1 MVASGVLLFVAGL
14 IAGVFSGSWMSL
26 VTARNADVV
35 DKQAIRHY
43 EPLVEV
49 KKPVDPVKVGV
60 EAAVAAF
67 KAGDNAEAARLLEKI
82 DLAKANSAPAWE
94 LSGMLKEASG
104 DKPGAMDCYSRG
116 IAAAPSEGLFYRRAV
131 LYRTQGMLE
140 SALADLTSATSR
152 PPVHMLL
159 SNERLLLLIQMG
171 REDQVRREIDDGILH
186 SSSPDGWCF
195 ALAALALEAGNYPE
209 GARLLALAKQ
219 SVPPG
224 VFQQVLLSPVFIR
237 YQSEPAVMRFYFG
250 NTSP

>member
-1 MVASGVLLFVAGL
+1 
-14 IAGVFSGSWMSL
+14 MSL
-26 VTARNADVV
+26 VTAKNAGVV
-35 DKQAIRHY
+35 DKPEIRHY

-49 KKPVDPVKVGV
+49 KKPVDPVKVGI
-60 EAAVAAF
+60 EEAVAAF
-67 KAGDNAEAARLLEKI
+67 KAGDNLEAARLLEKI

-94 LSGMLKEASG
+94 LSGMLKEAAG

-131 LYRTQGMLE
+131 LYRAEGRLE
-140 SALADLTSATSR
+140 SALGDLTSATSR

-171 REDQVRREIDDGILH
+171 RQEQVRREIDDAILH
-186 SSSPDGWCF
+186 GSSPDGRCF
-195 ALAALALEAGNYPE
+195 ALAALALESGNFPE
-209 GARLLALAKQ
+209 GARLLALARQ
-219 SVPPG
+219 SVAP
-224 VFQQVLLSPVFIR
+224 VIFQQVLLGPVFVR